1 MWLEWTNGWKARED
15 WNRRKIGQLKGRE
28 WEVGKD
34 RAFCS
39 QRAVGL
45 EVCSG
50 FKNSGQTFVA
60 SYED

>member
-1 MWLEWTNGWKARED
+1 MDRRLGKILEWEKNWS
-15 WNRRKIGQLKGRE
+15 IKGER
-28 WEVGKD
+28 VGGRKD

-50 FKNSGQTFVA
+50 FKNSGQTCCII
-60 SYED
+60 